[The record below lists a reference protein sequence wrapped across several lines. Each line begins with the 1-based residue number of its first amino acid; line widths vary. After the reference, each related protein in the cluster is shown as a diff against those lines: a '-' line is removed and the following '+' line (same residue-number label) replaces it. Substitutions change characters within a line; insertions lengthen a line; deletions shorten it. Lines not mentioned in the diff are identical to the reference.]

1 MDIEELKQRRAKT
14 VELLKRNLSLYDLAK
29 RCIESSEESGDERKM
44 LDTIDELNETI
55 GQTLELMRM
64 YCEESVML
72 TLIGE

>member
-1 MDIEELKQRRAKT
+1 MEELKQRRAKT

-29 RCIESSEESGDERKM
+29 RCIESSEKSGDERKM

-64 YCEESVML
+64 YCEES
-72 TLIGE
+72 TLLILVDN